1 MAEWKQQRFEP
12 LFSPLNFIDTDDLIT
27 PEILDTSIPSLTVPF
42 SACIRRENGNP
53 NRGGHYVNVIPEGS
67 HYYISSL
74 RRTGQSGRSQVE
86 SIIFRDRSILC
97 GNLSALCDFI
107 NHYAGRKFSPEWH
120 ERMSDISSGNRPPGS
135 EF

>member
-1 MAEWKQQRFEP
+1 M
-12 LFSPLNFIDTDDLIT
+12 NFIDTDELIT
-27 PEILDTSIPSLTVPF
+27 PEILNSSIPSLVP
-42 SACIRRENGNP
+42 SCIRRENGNP
-53 NRGGHYVNVIPEGS
+53 NRGGHYVNAIPEGS

-74 RRTGQSGRSQVE
+74 RRTGQSGSQVE

-97 GNLSALCDFI
+97 ENLGRLCDFI